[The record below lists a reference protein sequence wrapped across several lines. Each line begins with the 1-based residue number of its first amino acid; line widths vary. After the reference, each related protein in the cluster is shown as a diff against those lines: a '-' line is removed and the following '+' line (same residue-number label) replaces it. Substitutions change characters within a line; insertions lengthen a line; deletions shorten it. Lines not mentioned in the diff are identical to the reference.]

1 MKEKFRMEIA
11 RRRAANI
18 LGVLASFDLSPY
30 RCNYTYVN
38 NDVLFSFYLHVTFLS
53 SVEFN
58 SLLHIDKVEF
68 TGLMPFGLNTLRFT
82 FKVFT
87 DEKKK

>member
-11 RRRAANI
+11 RRRAASI
-18 LGVLASFDLSPY
+18 LGVLASFALCPY
-30 RCNYTYVN
+30 RLNYTKVN
-38 NDVLFSFYLHVTFLS
+38 DEVLFSFYLNVSFLS

-68 TGLMPFGLNTLRFT
+68 IGLMPFGLNTLRFS

-87 DEKKK
+87 NEKKK